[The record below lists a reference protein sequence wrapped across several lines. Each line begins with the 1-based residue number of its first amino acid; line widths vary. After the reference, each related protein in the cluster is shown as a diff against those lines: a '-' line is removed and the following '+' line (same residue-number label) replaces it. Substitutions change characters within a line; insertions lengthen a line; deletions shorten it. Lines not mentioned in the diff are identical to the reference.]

1 MRLPNLGNAAQQA
14 VNQAANQA
22 RQTATQVKSTTKAV
36 AGKVGAKASQVEQ
49 KAAQLAQKTERFAE
63 KTATTV
69 AAKAAQAK
77 AEFDATRGT
86 REVVAAKLSDG
97 FEATRGGREGA
108 YNLVTSDGAWGKS
121 VPFDTGT
128 QTPFHVGY
136 GERLPTLAEAHTPL
150 PAGAPED
157 LKLLG
162 ARGRVMGEASL
173 QTLSAAIGVEAE
185 AGARLTGGGTSTGSM
200 PGESLGDAFIGART
214 RNVAE
219 AGVFG
224 ASIGS
229 ETFLG
234 AEVYV
239 AENVGAK
246 EDGQLSMQAQVQAG
260 FRAAAHAS
268 VNAIGLAAEERM
280 EFGVRGRT
288 AGQKDLPLLFGVGE
302 RFALRGDVFAGMT
315 EGGHV
320 KAGLTG
326 VGAGGEWFAGARA
339 EAEARL
345 ALTVAGTELVGM
357 GVTGEGWAGIGAKAD
372 GGIGVDKEHKDVRLK
387 GDVGVAFGLGG
398 AVGVEVTVG
407 GDGLTN
413 IAGGST
419 EK

>member
-1 MRLPNLGNAAQQA
+1 MRLPNLGNAVKQA
-14 VNQAANQA
+14 VN
-22 RQTATQVKSTTKAV
+22 QVKSTTQDL
-36 AGKVGAKASQVEQ
+36 AS
-49 KAAQLAQKTERFAE
+49 KAAAG
-63 KTATTV
+63 
-69 AAKAAQAK
+69 AAQAK
-77 AEFDATRGT
+77 ADFDSTRATR
-86 REVVAAKLSDG
+86 EALAQKVSDG
-97 FEATRGGREGA
+97 FESTRGAREYA
-108 YNLVTSDGAWGKS
+108 YNLVTSDGAWGTS

-128 QTPFHVGY
+128 QTPFRVGY

-150 PAGAPED
+150 PEGAPED

-173 QTLSAAIGVEAE
+173 ETLSAAIGVEGE
-185 AGARLTGGGTSTGSM
+185 AGARLTGRGSGSSGGM
-200 PGESLGDAFIGART
+200 PVASLGDAFIGART

-239 AENVGAK
+239 AETAGAK
-246 EDGQLSMQAQVQAG
+246 EDGELSMEAQIQAG
-260 FRAAAHAS
+260 FRAAAHGS
-268 VNAIGLAAEERM
+268 VNAFGLAGEERM

-288 AGQKDLPLLFGVGE
+288 AGQKDLPLFGTPIGE
-302 RFALRGDVFAGMT
+302 RFAVRGDLFAGMT

-357 GVTGEGWAGIGAKAD
+357 GVTGEGWVGLGAKAD
-372 GGIGVDKEHKDVRLK
+372 GGIGYDSEHKDVRLK
-387 GDVGVAFGLGG
+387 GEAGVAFGVGG
-398 AVGVEVTVG
+398 ALGVEVTMG

-419 EK
+419 EE